1 MNHVLLGSIA
11 AIMDGGSDESGKGIP
26 ITLTVNGLII
36 SGEITTKTNFFN
48 APENAGLKAMKDR
61 MLEVLKENQL
71 DEGED
76 GMEADIASHLYLK
89 NAAYFSAGKQIPAT
103 EKTCIMVSLDSVD
116 AFSMGMLS
124 Q

>member
-11 AIMDGGSDESGKGIP
+11 AIMDGGSNESGKGIP

-36 SGEITTKTNFFN
+36 SGEITTKTDFFN
-48 APENAGLKAMKDR
+48 APENAGLKAIRDR
-61 MLEVLKENQL
+61 MLEVVRENEL
-71 DEGED
+71 DED

-89 NAAYFSAGKQIPAT
+89 NAAYYSAGKQIPAS

-116 AFSMGMLS
+116 AFNMGMLS
-124 Q
+124 V

>member
-11 AIMDGGSDESGKGIP
+11 AIMDGGSNESGKGIP

-36 SGEITTKTNFFN
+36 SGEITTKTEFFN
-48 APENAGLKAMKDR
+48 APENAGLKAMRDR
-61 MLEVLKENQL
+61 MLEVVRENEL
-71 DEGED
+71 DED

-89 NAAYFSAGKQIPAT
+89 NAAYYSAGKQIPAS

-116 AFSMGMLS
+116 AFNMGMLS
-124 Q
+124 V

>member
-11 AIMDGGSDESGKGIP
+11 AIMDGGSNESGKGIP
-26 ITLTVNGLII
+26 ITLAVNGLII
-36 SGEITTKTNFFN
+36 SGEITTKTDFFN

-61 MLEVLKENQL
+61 MLEVVKENEL
-71 DEGED
+71 DGD

-89 NAAYFSAGKQIPAT
+89 NAAYFSADKQIPAT

-124 Q
+124 A

>member
-11 AIMDGGSDESGKGIP
+11 AIMDGGSNESGKGIP

-36 SGEITTKTNFFN
+36 SGEITTKTDFFN
-48 APENAGLKAMKDR
+48 APENAGLKAIKDR
-61 MLEVLKENQL
+61 MLEVVKESEL
-71 DEGED
+71 DED

-89 NAAYFSAGKQIPAT
+89 NAAYYSAGKQIPAS

-116 AFSMGMLS
+116 AFNMGILS
-124 Q
+124 V

>member
-11 AIMDGGSDESGKGIP
+11 AIMDGGGNESGKGIP

-36 SGEITTKTNFFN
+36 SGEITTKTDFFN
-48 APENAGLKAMKDR
+48 APENAGLKAMRDR
-61 MLEVLKENQL
+61 MLEVVRENEL
-71 DEGED
+71 DED

-89 NAAYFSAGKQIPAT
+89 NAAYYSAGKQIPAS

-116 AFSMGMLS
+116 AFNMGMLS
-124 Q
+124 V

>member
-11 AIMDGGSDESGKGIP
+11 AIMDGGSDESEKGIP

-61 MLEVLKENQL
+61 MLEVLKENEL
-71 DEGED
+71 DED

-116 AFSMGMLS
+116 AFSMGILS
-124 Q
+124 T

>member
-48 APENAGLKAMKDR
+48 A
-61 MLEVLKENQL
+61 
-71 DEGED
+71 
-76 GMEADIASHLYLK
+76 
-89 NAAYFSAGKQIPAT
+89 
-103 EKTCIMVSLDSVD
+103 
-116 AFSMGMLS
+116 
-124 Q
+124 

>member
-11 AIMDGGSDESGKGIP
+11 AIMDGGSNESGKGIP

-36 SGEITTKTNFFN
+36 SGEITTKADFFN

-61 MLEVLKENQL
+61 MLEVVKENEL
-71 DEGED
+71 GED

-116 AFSMGMLS
+116 AFNMGMLS
-124 Q
+124 P

>member
-11 AIMDGGSDESGKGIP
+11 AIMDGGSNESGKGIP

-36 SGEITTKTNFFN
+36 SGEITTKADFFN

-61 MLEVLKENQL
+61 MLEVVKENEL
-71 DEGED
+71 DED

-116 AFSMGMLS
+116 AFNMGMLS
-124 Q
+124 P

>member
-11 AIMDGGSDESGKGIP
+11 AIMDGGSNESGKGIP

-36 SGEITTKTNFFN
+36 SGEITTKTDFFN
-48 APENAGLKAMKDR
+48 APENAGLKAIRDR
-61 MLEVLKENQL
+61 MLEVVRENKL
-71 DEGED
+71 DED

-89 NAAYFSAGKQIPAT
+89 NAAYYSAGKQIPAS

-116 AFSMGMLS
+116 AFNMGMLS
-124 Q
+124 V

>member
-11 AIMDGGSDESGKGIP
+11 AIMDSGSNESGKGIP

-36 SGEITTKTNFFN
+36 SGEITTKTDFFN
-48 APENAGLKAMKDR
+48 APENAGLKAMRDR
-61 MLEVLKENQL
+61 MLEVVRENEL
-71 DEGED
+71 DED

-89 NAAYFSAGKQIPAT
+89 NAAYYSAGKQIPAS

-116 AFSMGMLS
+116 AFNMGMLS
-124 Q
+124 V

>member
-11 AIMDGGSDESGKGIP
+11 AIMDGGSNESGKGIP